1 MFDSDDAGRAA
12 TKKALIVCESMGFES
27 RVITLEEAKDPA
39 EMLQEKGPEV
49 LAKACLNSKSGFDHL
64 VHSAISLYDGK
75 KATGKLQI
83 FTEVKPY
90 LDAVESEIVRQS
102 YLRDLASYLQ
112 LDESTLLR
120 DYMNRTTDKSIGKR
134 EEQFRS
140 GKGFDPSLGGWKR
153 SSDLY
158 AMLTLMNNR
167 SLFPTIRN
175 RLRVDDLIDEQAV
188 ELYTVLEDASRNGI
202 GASDE
207 LVLNMIGNEDLRRI
221 VSMSFQTEEFT
232 AQAEPILEESIKRI
246 MLRRLEKV
254 RKNVEN
260 LIRLAEKDGSV
271 SVELS
276 HLLLEKKSLDEKIAG
291 MRKPEHV

>member
-1 MFDSDDAGRAA
+1 
-12 TKKALIVCESMGFES
+12 
-27 RVITLEEAKDPA
+27 
-39 EMLQEKGPEV
+39 
-49 LAKACLNSKSGFDHL
+49 
-64 VHSAISLYDGK
+64 
-75 KATGKLQI
+75 
-83 FTEVKPY
+83 
-90 LDAVESEIVRQS
+90 
-102 YLRDLASYLQ
+102 
-112 LDESTLLR
+112 
-120 DYMNRTTDKSIGKR
+120 
-134 EEQFRS
+134 
-140 GKGFDPSLGGWKR
+140 
-153 SSDLY
+153 
-158 AMLTLMNNR
+158 
-167 SLFPTIRN
+167 
-175 RLRVDDLIDEQAV
+175 VDDLIDEQAV
-188 ELYTVLEDASRNGI
+188 ELYTVLEDASREGI